1 MAKSKDTAS
10 KFDMTPLG
18 EGYEP
23 TNFDVVCARGRIA
36 VNHTGNKRFK
46 LIVESSLQRY
56 SNAPSKLA
64 KSAIVSDIVDTI
76 RKSSPDGGFV
86 KKEGN
91 MWYEAGDHRKYC
103 IFCYSTV
110 QSVIRSLVVFC
121 CCRGEMKWVVSHT
134 IYVSTY
140 LPTYSMPSTLYN
152 SGPGKRGSG
161 LAGHAAQQV
170 PIEYQSQKVESQGQ
184 TIDAG

>member
-1 MAKSKDTAS
+1 MAKSKDADS
-10 KFDMTPLG
+10 KFQMTPLG

-86 KKEGN
+86 KKEGT

-103 IFCYSTV
+103 SI
-110 QSVIRSLVVFC
+110 
-121 CCRGEMKWVVSHT
+121 
-134 IYVSTY
+134 
-140 LPTYSMPSTLYN
+140 
-152 SGPGKRGSG
+152 
-161 LAGHAAQQV
+161 
-170 PIEYQSQKVESQGQ
+170 
-184 TIDAG
+184 